1 MYTISCLETV
11 TIFITLMCNFDF
23 CDSKDSYK
31 VVLGDYD
38 RTVQEGGEQFIEV
51 SAFETV
57 KVTILYL

>member
-1 MYTISCLETV
+1 
-11 TIFITLMCNFDF
+11 MCNFDF
-23 CDSKDSYK
+23 CYSKDSYK

-57 KVTILYL
+57 RVTEFQWLKFHK

>member
-1 MYTISCLETV
+1 
-11 TIFITLMCNFDF
+11 MCNFDF
-23 CDSKDSYK
+23 CYSKDSYK

-57 KVTILYL
+57 KVTELFQW